1 MDINITASF
10 AAELTGNGNIN
21 IPALLL
27 KGLGPLDITP
37 EQFVIIVLLLYF
49 RQQQNFFPQAREL
62 ADLAGLQE
70 KNVQQILAN
79 LIEKKLLSIKP
90 RFNVANRV
98 LEEEYSLEPLYQ
110 ALVSIWAIER
120 KQELVA
126 IKEKLM
132 EDQKQDLVALGRLF
146 EQEFGRPL
154 SAMEMDQI
162 ASWIVSEGYEQ
173 DLVVEALKRGIL
185 RGVRNLKYIDKI
197 LLDWRNRGLDS
208 LAKVKAFEEQI
219 ARQKLNFKE
228 KNRKEKHHESAPLD
242 NKYEVWS

>member
-10 AAELTGNGNIN
+10 AAELTGNGNIS

-37 EQFVIIVLLLYF
+37 EQFLVITLLLYF
-49 RQQQNFFPQAREL
+49 RQQQNFFPTSQEL
-62 ADLAGLQE
+62 SELSGLSE
-70 KNVQQILAN
+70 TTVQQTLAT

-90 RFNVANRV
+90 KFIVARQA

-120 KQELVA
+120 KQELAA
-126 IKEKLM
+126 IKQKLL

-162 ASWIVSEGYEQ
+162 ANWVITEGYEQ

-219 ARQKLNFKE
+219 ARQKLGGKE
-228 KNRKEKHHESAPLD
+228 RIRKEKPVEPAPD
-242 NKYEVWS
+242 SKYEQVWT